1 MVQRD
6 NQRGIDSNARIIE
19 WEDGSKSL
27 AVGEEIF
34 DLDFTEQHNT
44 ICGLSY
50 GDLYLMKQKLA
61 HKALIK
67 PAKISLSDRKP
78 QI

>member
-1 MVQRD
+1 MK
-6 NQRGIDSNARIIE
+6 GIDSNARIIE

-50 GDLYLMKQKLA
+50 GDLYLMKQKLG
-61 HKALIK
+61 
-67 PAKISLSDRKP
+67 
-78 QI
+78 